1 MELVAGFNV
10 RNLLEHG
17 HQLREVEELGK
28 SRPRPIPCTFRG
40 KLDCSGGL
48 SKSGCPAVKVGQ
60 LFLLQ
65 GAVLQIP
72 HDRVQLGHGV
82 RHRGAGRKHHATS
95 AGDLV
100 QIAALAEHI
109 AGFLCFAGG

>member
-1 MELVAGFNV
+1 M
-10 RNLLEHG
+10 
-17 HQLREVEELGK
+17 
-28 SRPRPIPCTFRG
+28 
-40 KLDCSGGL
+40 
-48 SKSGCPAVKVGQ
+48 GQ

-65 GAVLQIP
+65 GAVLEVP

-82 RHRGAGRKHHATS
+82 AHRGASSEHHATP

-109 AGFLCFAGG
+109 AGFLGFAGG

>member
-1 MELVAGFNV
+1 MKLVRCFNV

-17 HQLREVEELGK
+17 HQFREVEKLCKPGA
-28 SRPRPIPCTFRG
+28 STVAGALRG
-40 KLDCSGGL
+40 QFDGSGGL
-48 SKSGCPAVKVGQ
+48 SKSGCPAVEVGQ

-72 HDRVQLGHGV
+72 HDRVQFGHGIAHG
-82 RHRGAGRKHHATS
+82 RARGEHHAPP
-95 AGDLV
+95 AGDLI

-109 AGFLCFAGG
+109 AGFLRFAGG

>member
-1 MELVAGFNV
+1 M
-10 RNLLEHG
+10 
-17 HQLREVEELGK
+17 
-28 SRPRPIPCTFRG
+28 
-40 KLDCSGGL
+40 
-48 SKSGCPAVKVGQ
+48 GQ

-65 GAVLQIP
+65 GAVLQVP

-82 RHRGAGRKHHATS
+82 AHRGAGSEHHATP

-109 AGFLCFAGG
+109 AGFLRLARAQTCDITHFCVQKECAAPLRLRSSPQSSLLCCDR

>member
-1 MELVAGFNV
+1 M
-10 RNLLEHG
+10 R
-17 HQLREVEELGK
+17 
-28 SRPRPIPCTFRG
+28 
-40 KLDCSGGL
+40 
-48 SKSGCPAVKVGQ
+48 Q

-65 GAVLQIP
+65 GAVLEVP

-82 RHRGAGRKHHATS
+82 AHRGAGSEHHATP

-109 AGFLCFAGG
+109 AGFLRFAGG

>member
-1 MELVAGFNV
+1 M
-10 RNLLEHG
+10 
-17 HQLREVEELGK
+17 
-28 SRPRPIPCTFRG
+28 
-40 KLDCSGGL
+40 
-48 SKSGCPAVKVGQ
+48 GQ

-65 GAVLQIP
+65 GAVLEVP

-82 RHRGAGRKHHATS
+82 AHRGAGSKNHATP

-109 AGFLCFAGG
+109 AGFLGFAVDNPATFRIFVYKKRFL